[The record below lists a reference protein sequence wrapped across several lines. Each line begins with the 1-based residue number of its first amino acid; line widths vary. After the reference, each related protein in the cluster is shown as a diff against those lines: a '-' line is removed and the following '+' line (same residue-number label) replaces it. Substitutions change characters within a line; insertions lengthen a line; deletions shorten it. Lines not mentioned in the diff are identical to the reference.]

1 MPSAPPATTPPAPPA
16 AGLEPGR
23 LGAPRTPVSAGRRGR
38 EVGGERRID
47 RPSLK
52 VLVLEDDFY
61 LAETLSDDI
70 RSCGDTVVGPFAD
83 MDEAIRHVAAAQV
96 AILDVRIRDLASF
109 PVADSLVLGRVPF
122 VFLTGY
128 DNDIFP
134 DRFAGRPVYQKP
146 HHARTLLDDLHR
158 QYEDG
163 RGTPAPDRDDGTTD
177 VSHGRMDDAQSL
189 EAVVSGLLQRA
200 RTLLPDPGAAE
211 RLVEATL
218 RRAITEA
225 RSGRA
230 GSPEPAAWLHAAL
243 DDEFRRRGRLYLH

>member
-1 MPSAPPATTPPAPPA
+1 M
-16 AGLEPGR
+16 
-23 LGAPRTPVSAGRRGR
+23 SAGRRGR

-163 RGTPAPDRDDGTTD
+163 RGAARPDRDGSTD
-177 VSHGRMDDAQSL
+177 AVSGGHPGGRMDDAQSL

-230 GSPEPAAWLHAAL
+230 GSPDPAAWLHAAL
-243 DDEFRRRGRLYLH
+243 EDEFRRRGRLYLH